1 MKYLSYDVSLEFPG
15 WTGTSYVNQA
25 GLKLTVIA
33 PSLIPHDWLKGVC
46 HHIWLKFF
54 SIIFQAIARIQENM
68 TAHRSILPQYE
79 GHTSSFRSPQFSL
92 AVL

>member
-15 WTGTSYVNQA
+15 WTGTSYDNQA

-46 HHIWLKFF
+46 HHTWLKFF
-54 SIIFQAIARIQENM
+54 SIIF
-68 TAHRSILPQYE
+68 
-79 GHTSSFRSPQFSL
+79 
-92 AVL
+92 